1 MNDGYVP
8 VPTPFPS
15 SYVQWQK
22 GGPRWVYDD
31 VYGSGQRPKTGSWA
45 TGEGQMEF
53 Q

>member
-31 VYGSGQRPKTGSWA
+31 VYGSGQRPKTGIWA